1 MKTLVKLFAVT
12 FVMLAFS
19 ASTFAQVSATATATA
34 VIQTPL
40 AITSTVNMDFG
51 SMAATSG
58 GTVDLAL
65 DNSLTPSAGVTLIG
79 GTATAASFTVT
90 GINSATYD
98 MSIPASIVLTNGT
111 PADDMIV
118 DNIIHNCTEQLSA
131 TGSETFAVGGTLNVA
146 AAQAAGTYTNTTD
159 LTVTVNYN

>member
-19 ASTFAQVSATATATA
+19 ASTFAQVSATAQASA

-40 AITSTVNMDFG
+40 AITSTVDMDFG

-65 DNSLTPSAGVTLIG
+65 DNSLTASAGVTLIG
-79 GTATAASFTVT
+79 GTPTAASFTVT
-90 GINSATYD
+90 GINNATY
-98 MSIPASIVLTNGT
+98 SIGIPASIVLTNGT
-111 PADDMIV
+111 PADDMTV
-118 DNIIHNCTEQLSA
+118 DNIIHNSTGTLSG
-131 TGSETFAVGGTLNVA
+131 TGSETFAVGGRLNVA
-146 AAQAAGTYTNTTD
+146 SAQAAGTYTNTTD
-159 LTVTVNYN
+159 LTITVNYN